1 MRRERQPQ
9 RAETV
14 EHALRD
20 EGLASTYAR
29 LAARVSDDARRA
41 LGLEDECAGAV
52 GGAQTLGRQQAVG
65 AEQPLLGKAP
75 RAGLG
80 GEGLEAGGRGGGGAA
95 TPQGLARHRDAGRHA
110 QRAQEAGGL
119 SRLELGVH
127 GDLLQ
132 TGLRFCAKFGLAWP
146 YGLPAASTTKR
157 AMRCDSSST

>member
-52 GGAQTLGRQQAVG
+52 GGA
-65 AEQPLLGKAP
+65 QPLLGKAP